1 LPFNRG
7 FNGGAGNPPIPG
19 KSETSYLWEDVLERD
34 MFLRI
39 LRDFA
44 VWEPDATPKRGT
56 PGGKLIFP
64 RYHQLRAVERV
75 TRDVTRRGAG
85 GRYLIE
91 HSAGSGKTKTI
102 AWLAHRLIRHV
113 AEDGQKTFDSVIV
126 VTDRTAL
133 DTNVRQGMNM
143 MDASMGL
150 VVSVGETA
158 GAKAPRWREAIEAGA
173 HIVACA
179 RQTVPHVR
187 TRLDGAQT

>member
-1 LPFNRG
+1 MAHARKQYREDRLPNPTRRLLQPGRALVHFAVSNAEVYMTTALKGSDTYFLPFNRG
-7 FNGGAGNPPIPG
+7 VNGGAGNPPIPG
-19 KSETSYLWEDVLERD
+19 KSETSYLWEEVLERD

-44 VWEPDATPKRGT
+44 VWKPDAIPKRGT

-102 AWLAHRLIRHV
+102 AWLALCLIRHV
-113 AEDGQKTFDSVIV
+113 AEDGQKTS
-126 VTDRTAL
+126 TPSSSSPTAPPW
-133 DTNVRQGMNM
+133 TP
-143 MDASMGL
+143 
-150 VVSVGETA
+150 T
-158 GAKAPRWREAIEAGA
+158 
-173 HIVACA
+173 CA
-179 RQTVPHVR
+179 RTCR
-187 TRLDGAQT
+187 